1 MLGETIRTVSKDGTK
16 QGVVIRPTIQT
27 LTEQLD
33 TTENILK
40 LRRELEA
47 VIIKVNYHFQSG
59 YERHVNLQTPESIF
73 LNFLKKMITI
83 IPQQYM
89 HRVSKSDFTLTMQD
103 NYVIHLI
110 FHKCSLKHDW
120 KQLDDQL
127 ALLSKAAF
135 LLEYEELKDR
145 SHSLEKWLQQT
156 DNIINSIKDFKFS

>member
-1 MLGETIRTVSKDGTK
+1 MEEKIK
-16 QGVVIRPTIQT
+16 T
-27 LTEQLD
+27 LSEQLD

-89 HRVSKSDFTLTMQD
+89 YRVSKTDFTLTMQD

-110 FHKCSLKHDW
+110 FHKCSIKHDW

-135 LLEYEELKDR
+135 LLEYEEIKSR
-145 SHSLEKWLQQT
+145 SHTLDKWYQQT
-156 DNIINSIKDFKFS
+156 SRLIAEIQDFKFS